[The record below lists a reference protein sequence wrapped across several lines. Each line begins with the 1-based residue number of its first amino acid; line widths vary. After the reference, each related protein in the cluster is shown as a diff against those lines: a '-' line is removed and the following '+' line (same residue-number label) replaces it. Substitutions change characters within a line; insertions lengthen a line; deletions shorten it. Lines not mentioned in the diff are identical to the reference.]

1 MSHCEGPSY
10 VDDVALHGAVPRN
23 ERTPIMGFDDALNK
37 AKDFANENPDKVEQG
52 LDGASDQ
59 IKDRTPDSVD
69 GHVDSG
75 ADAARDHFGLGGE
88 DNDGE
93 DNQGN

>member
-1 MSHCEGPSY
+1 
-10 VDDVALHGAVPRN
+10 
-23 ERTPIMGFDDALNK
+23 MGFDDALNK
-37 AKDFANENPDKVEQG
+37 AKDYANENPDKVEQG

-59 IKDRTPDSVD
+59 IKERTPDSVD

-75 ADAARDHFGLGGE
+75 ADAARDHFGLGGD
-88 DNDGE
+88 DNQGE